1 MTLTATQRRH
11 LVTSALLLPALLFL
25 AFFFV
30 VPMLLL
36 FELSIAAK
44 EGPLWAYGEI
54 IGSVVYLKVFWNTL
68 VVAVVVTAISVFLA
82 YPTAYLLTLLKGWAL
97 TLAIYC
103 VLFPLWIS
111 VLIRTFAWILL
122 LEKNG
127 PVNRALVGAGIVD
140 GPVQFLFNDTGVLI
154 GMVHV
159 LLPYAILPIYAN
171 MLRIDGRLML
181 ASDGLAASPWMTFR
195 RVYLPLSMP
204 GVGAGAVFVFLLSL
218 GFFITPALLGGI
230 SNLTVAMLIELLVN
244 ERLVWSLAAAA
255 SFMLLGA
262 IAALLALAS
271 RFASLGSALEVR

>member
-1 MTLTATQRRH
+1 MILTATQRRH
-11 LVTSALLLPALLFL
+11 LVTSALLLPAVLFL
-25 AFFFV
+25 AVFFV

-36 FELSIAAK
+36 FKLSVTAK

-54 IGSVVYLKVFWNTL
+54 LGSAVYLKVFWNTL
-68 VVAVVVTAISVFLA
+68 VLAVVVMAISVMVA
-82 YPTAYLLTLLKGWAL
+82 YPTAYMLTLLKGWVL
-97 TLAIYC
+97 TIAVYG

-111 VLIRTFAWILL
+111 VLIRTFSWILL
-122 LEKNG
+122 LENNG
-127 PVNRALVGAGIVD
+127 PVNRALVGSGLVD
-140 GPVQFLFNDTGVLI
+140 GPVQFLFSNTGVLI
-154 GMVHV
+154 GMIHV

-171 MLRIDGRLML
+171 MLRIDERLML

-255 SFMLLGA
+255 SFLLLGV
-262 IAALLALAS
+262 IAALLAVAV
-271 RFASLGSALEVR
+271 RFVPLGSAMEAR